1 MNLKSFDIKN
11 FRSITHA
18 KCNLAGAL
26 TIFAGKNESGKT
38 TILDALTALNKDD
51 TFSEADRPLNQ
62 ETEEDT
68 IIEYNFEL
76 TKEEKEKCLKD
87 FDLSPESVSNEVT
100 IKKICNQ
107 NITSVDGPFINDVE
121 RKLGKLAETDKNF
134 INKNLESINK
144 HLENFSY
151 DPLPLFTKID
161 YDQLEDLY
169 DELNSLRDKI
179 PKNPQN
185 NQSTQPTLSNAIDVF
200 IPKLNELRQKL
211 EPIIDF
217 IFSKQPRVI
226 KFSSFDDIL
235 PSEVP
240 YAEFTEELL
249 KTNHKIVY
257 DLVNLAGIDLE
268 KIQSD
273 DTQLRENLS
282 EKAARITTRKFKEFW
297 DQDQIEFIFR
307 FTEPNVSI
315 YIRDEGKETSFKPDQ
330 RSKGLQWF
338 LSFYLRLNAEGR
350 EENNLILIDE
360 PGLYLHAKAQE
371 NVLRVLESE
380 SNNSQIIFTT
390 HSPYLIDPNELNR
403 IRLVVKDEKT
413 NQTNITSS
421 FYIGGDADTL
431 TPIITAI
438 GLDLSKLLF
447 FSKTLNVVL
456 EGISDYYFLRGIITF
471 LEKTENYDFPDDISL
486 ISSIGNANVN
496 VIVSILMGLGFPYK
510 IILDNKGSSKIFNKL
525 KRDGIEPDIIKV
537 GTKETDSIEDLF
549 DKIDRE
555 RYQLD
560 NKSLSK
566 AAISR
571 RFYENVKTNEYK
583 DFSPLTLT
591 NFKTLLDKIKADTST
606 KTIEENIDEIAKIL
620 DKTSEVLIAK
630 FSLPISESERKTL
643 LEKYRAK
650 LRVFGKPSRSMQNE
664 IFFEFLNEI
673 SASVPH

>member
-1 MNLKSFDIKN
+1 MNLKSFEIKN

-38 TILDALTALNKDD
+38 TILDALTALNDD
-51 TFSEADRPLNQ
+51 STFRESDRPLNH
-62 ETEEDT
+62 ETQEDT
-68 IIEYNFEL
+68 VIEYNFEL

-87 FDLSPESVSNEVT
+87 FDLSPESTSNEVT
-100 IKKICNQ
+100 IKKVFNQ
-107 NITSVDGPFINDVE
+107 DTTSIDGPFLRDVE
-121 RKLGKLAETDKNF
+121 RKLGKLSETDKNF

-144 HLENFSY
+144 QLEKFSY
-151 DPLPLFTKID
+151 DALPLFTKID
-161 YDQLEDLY
+161 QDQLDALY
-169 DELNSLRDKI
+169 DELNTLRDQI

-185 NQSTQPTLSNAIDVF
+185 QASQQPALSTAIDEF
-200 IPKLNELRQKL
+200 IPNLNELRLKL
-211 EPIIDF
+211 EPITDF
-217 IFSKQPRVI
+217 IFSKKPRVI
-226 KFSSFDDIL
+226 KFSSFEDIL

-240 YAEFTEELL
+240 YSEFTEELL

-257 DLVNLAGIDLE
+257 DLINLAEIDLE
-268 KIQSD
+268 KVQSD

-315 YIRDEGKETSFKPDQ
+315 YVRDEGKETSFKPDQ

-350 EENNLILIDE
+350 KENNLILIDE

-371 NVLRVLESE
+371 NVLKVLESE
-380 SNNSQIIFTT
+380 SKHSQIIFTT

-413 NQTNITSS
+413 DQTNITSS
-421 FYIGGDADTL
+421 FYIGGDTDTL

-438 GLDLSKLLF
+438 GLDLSKHLF
-447 FSKTLNVVL
+447 FSKILNVVL
-456 EGISDYYFLRGIITF
+456 EGISDYYYLRGMIVF
-471 LEKTENYDFPDDISL
+471 LKNSEGYDFPDDISL

-496 VIVSILMGLGFPYK
+496 VIVSILMGLGFSYK

-537 GTKETDSIEDLF
+537 GTKKNDSIEDLF
-549 DKIDRE
+549 DKVDRD
-555 RYQLD
+555 RYQIDD
-560 NKSLSK
+560 NSLSK

-571 RFYENVKTNEYK
+571 RFYEKIKTN
-583 DFSPLTLT
+583 DFKEFSTTTIT
-591 NFKTLLDKIKADTST
+591 NFKTLLDKIKSDTPINA
-606 KTIEENIDEIAKIL
+606 IEAKIDEVEKIW
-620 DKTSEVLIAK
+620 DQMSESMVVQ
-630 FSLPISESERKTL
+630 FSLPISPHQRKEL
-643 LEKYRAK
+643 LKKYTTK
-650 LRVFGKPSRSMQNE
+650 LRSLGQFSRDQE
-664 IFFEFLNEI
+664 HQIFSEFYGELSI
-673 SASVPH
+673 KK